1 MQTTTNKETFM
12 ISLTD
17 FKRPF
22 EHEDYDAKATHT
34 LEYLSFSGDEELI
47 GKDVTLIAYVFYPN
61 NLSKSLF
68 RIKSK
73 DQEGAVCLGALEFL
87 LTRDEYEDFLGGL
100 HDTCSD
106 FCGEETDDHYKGL
119 KFVFGTEEWTEP
131 YYEPREL

>member
-1 MQTTTNKETFM
+1 M
-12 ISLTD
+12 ISLSD

-22 EHEDYDAKATHT
+22 EHDDHDAKVTHT
-34 LEYLSFSGDEELI
+34 LAYIEFSGDEELI
-47 GKDVTLIAYVFYPN
+47 GKDVTLVSYVFNPNYP
-61 NLSKSLF
+61 SKSLF
-68 RIKSK
+68 RVKTK

-87 LTRDEYEDFLGGL
+87 LTSDEYEDFLGGL

-119 KFVFGTEEWTEP
+119 KFVFDTEEWTEP